1 MKLNR
6 TQWIAIGAFTVLLV
20 GIYLFADTHKIASEK
35 PAGPTASRDTQK
47 EQVPEFD
54 WDGYLKKVKS
64 AITNQ
69 DTLSLLSDWEKTP
82 SEANLKSL
90 ISLYHK
96 RGESVVEAYYT
107 LNLAQQLKDPKLMAR
122 AGDLFE
128 ATAAISDDNTLHQYL
143 ADQAVLSYKSLLI
156 LDSTTENRLKLATA
170 YMDQGTAPMQ
180 GVGILLDVV
189 SRDSNNADAQF
200 LLGKFGMVSHQYDKA
215 IGRLEKVVYLRPQ
228 NYDALFLLAEAYR
241 EKGDK
246 EKAIQLLEKCSKMV
260 DKPELKKEI
269 EQYIS
274 NIKAKG

>member
-6 TQWIAIGAFTVLLV
+6 TQWIATGAFTVLLV

-107 LNLAQQLKDPKLMAR
+107 LNLAQQQKDPKLMAR